1 LSQPSLRLARDADVA
16 AIVAM
21 LADDDLGATREGAPS
36 EGLDPAYLAAFAA
49 ITASPSNQLWVL
61 EEQDGEVIG
70 TYQLTFTPGLS
81 FRGGTRA
88 TIEAVRVRRDRRD
101 RGHGGVMMRHAI
113 EVARARGCVLVQ
125 LTSNAARVAA
135 HRFYE
140 RLGFVRSHVGMKIE
154 LP

>member
-1 LSQPSLRLARDADVA
+1 MPQPSLRLAQAADVP

-21 LADDDLGATREGAPS
+21 LADDDLGAKREAAPV
-36 EGLDPAYLAAFAA
+36 GDLDPAYLAAFAA
-49 ITASPSNQLWVL
+49 IDASPANELWVL
-61 EEQDGEVIG
+61 EEDGRVVG
-70 TYQLTFTPGLS
+70 TFQLSFTPGLS

-101 RGHGGVMMRHAI
+101 RGYGAIMMRHAI
-113 EVARARGCVLVQ
+113 EVAKARGCVLIQ

-154 LP
+154 LH